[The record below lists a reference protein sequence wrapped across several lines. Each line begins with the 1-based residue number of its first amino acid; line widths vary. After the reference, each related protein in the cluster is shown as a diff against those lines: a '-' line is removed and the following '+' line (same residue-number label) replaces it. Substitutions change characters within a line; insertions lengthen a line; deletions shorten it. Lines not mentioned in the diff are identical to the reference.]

1 MAFKVL
7 YKRINSNYKV
17 SIMKNYIFAILIVLS
32 GICIHY
38 LLFSTYKE
46 GLENKQEEAASE
58 EQQKWQGTVNWYTQQ
73 LTNLSNN
80 AKKQSQLITT
90 LENKNKTYQHIL
102 QCLQYREKLMNAVIE
117 QDRAGRGGQ
126 SSNSKSKV
134 SGVFSSVKV

>member
-1 MAFKVL
+1 MSTTVFTFSFTLSSV
-7 YKRINSNYKV
+7 
-17 SIMKNYIFAILIVLS
+17 LIVLS

-58 EQQKWQGTVNWYTQQ
+58 QQQKWQGTVNWYTQQ

-117 QDRAGRGGQ
+117 KDRAGRGGQ

>member
-1 MAFKVL
+1 
-7 YKRINSNYKV
+7 
-17 SIMKNYIFAILIVLS
+17 MKNHIFAILIVLS

-46 GLENKQEEAASE
+46 GLENKQEAEEASE
-58 EQQKWQGTVNWYTQQ
+58 EQKKWQGTVNWYTQQ
-73 LTNLSNN
+73 LTNLSNS

-102 QCLQYREKLMNAVIE
+102 QCLQYREKQMNATIE
-117 QDRAGRGGQ
+117 KNRSGRGGQ

>member
-1 MAFKVL
+1 
-7 YKRINSNYKV
+7 
-17 SIMKNYIFAILIVLS
+17 MKNYIFAILIVLS

>member
-32 GICIHY
+32 GVCIHY

-46 GLENKQEEAASE
+46 GLENKQEDEEAE

-73 LTNLSNN
+73 LTNLSNS
-80 AKKQSQLITT
+80 AKRQLQLITT

>member
-1 MAFKVL
+1 
-7 YKRINSNYKV
+7 
-17 SIMKNYIFAILIVLS
+17 MKNHIFAILIVLS

-46 GLENKQEEAASE
+46 GLENKQEAEEASE
-58 EQQKWQGTVNWYTQQ
+58 EQKKWQGTVNWYTQQ
-73 LTNLSNN
+73 LTNLSNS

-102 QCLQYREKLMNAVIE
+102 QCLQYREKQMNATIE
-117 QDRAGRGGQ
+117 KNRSGRGGQ

-134 SGVFSSVKV
+134 RGVFSSVKV

>member
-1 MAFKVL
+1 MVDDTRMRPRSTTFSVGGVHL
-7 YKRINSNYKV
+7 
-17 SIMKNYIFAILIVLS
+17 AIAD
-32 GICIHY
+32 GIRC
-38 LLFSTYKE
+38 LRVDASTD
-46 GLENKQEEAASE
+46 
-58 EQQKWQGTVNWYTQQ
+58 WP
-73 LTNLSNN
+73 N

-117 QDRAGRGGQ
+117 KDRAGRGGQ

>member
-1 MAFKVL
+1 
-7 YKRINSNYKV
+7 
-17 SIMKNYIFAILIVLS
+17 MKNYIFAILIVLS

-126 SSNSKSKV
+126 SSNSISKV
-134 SGVFSSVKV
+134 SGVYSSVKV